1 MNRMWMAGIWLA
13 AATAAS
19 IEDTA
24 RELSDR
30 YADAVVAVTG
40 VLRVE
45 VPGSG
50 GSRAQEYPLETFG
63 TVVGTD
69 GLTAVSA
76 SALDPLGGVGP
87 IDVNV
92 GGQSQSVRPRS
103 STSQIKIRRADG
115 VEVTAR
121 QVLKDEDLDIAFL
134 LPEPEKGKKA
144 PTFDVSVSFKDDVQ
158 ARPLDEIIGV
168 GRMGKLFNWAP
179 AVGLSRVI
187 SRIDKP
193 RTMYLFSAGFTGGV
207 GTPIF
212 TADGRPLGLVVV
224 RRQPGSGGSG
234 RAPSL
239 NQAAVILPAVEIAD
253 LIEQAK
259 AAAAKRNSES

>member
-1 MNRMWMAGIWLA
+1 
-13 AATAAS
+13 
-19 IEDTA
+19 
-24 RELSDR
+24 
-30 YADAVVAVTG
+30 

-63 TVVGTD
+63 TVVAPD

-92 GGQSQSVRPRS
+92 GGQSQSVRARS

-115 VEVTAR
+115 VEVPAR

-134 LPEPEKGKKA
+134 MPEPEKGRR
-144 PTFDVSVSFKDDVQ
+144 PPSFDVAVVFADAVE

-168 GRMGKLFNWAP
+168 GRMGKLFNWAL

-187 SRIDKP
+187 ARIDKP

-212 TADGRPLGLVVV
+212 TADGRPLGLVVL

-234 RAPSL
+234 RSPAL
-239 NQAAVILPAVEIAD
+239 NQAAVILPAVDIAD
-253 LIEQAK
+253 LVEQAK
-259 AAAAKRNSES
+259 AAAAKRASGS